1 MCYTFFMQMRDGSL
15 ISSLLVERLGY
26 ERRGLHER
34 AAMVTQTLRDLG
46 YNEQDTTTETATVE
60 PAAERAV
67 KRRVKKRGE

>member
-1 MCYTFFMQMRDGSL
+1 MQKNEGNL
-15 ISSLLVERLGY
+15 ISALLVERLGY

-34 AAMVTQTLRDLG
+34 AAMVTQALRDLG
-46 YNEQDTTTETATVE
+46 YNESDSTAETATVE

>member
-1 MCYTFFMQMRDGSL
+1 MQQRDGSL
-15 ISSLLVERLGY
+15 ISALLVERLGY

-34 AAMVTQTLRDLG
+34 AAMVTKTLRDLG
-46 YNEQDTTTETATVE
+46 YVEQDKVTETATVE